1 MSPPRS
7 PGEDRPQTWEDLDFT
22 PQRMVRW
29 FDPLELVR
37 AGTRAGLSALFGA
50 YADRRE
56 VQALQAGAQS
66 ARDGA
71 DMTTGTVRT
80 AAGDGTHEWYDL
92 SDRDALWFDYVADLG
107 DGFDATYTI
116 ARLLAERRLAVGGHA
131 TERGQVLVM
140 GGDQVYPTA
149 SRVEYHNRLVGPY
162 RAALPWVLDEAPPL
176 LFAVPGNHDW
186 YDGLTSFLRLF
197 TQGRWIGG
205 WKTEQRRSYFAVKLP
220 HDWWLWGIDIQLNAD
235 IDGPQ
240 LDYFRAL
247 AADDAIMPTGS
258 KVVLCTPEPSW
269 LFAETKGRAAY
280 QNLGYL
286 EDKIIEANGHEMA
299 VGLAGDLHM
308 YARYEAAETG
318 HQRVIAGGGGAYL
331 YPTHDLPE
339 TLGADPAAGTDR
351 FEMQPAL
358 GGDSDGPVFPDVSTS
373 RGLSWRALLLPFKN
387 PGFGGAVALLY
398 LLFAWLTQSATVWP
412 YFGTADAPGGT
423 PSSLLTHLA
432 NTSDAGSALD
442 AVLDATQHAPG
453 AALLAIVLW
462 VGLVAF
468 ADLKSWGGALVAGTL
483 HAAAHLGLATAL
495 MWGFAVLNRAGV
507 GLPATG
513 GLHLLLFVG
522 EMAVVGGLLGGL
534 LTGLYLILANRLLGL
549 VGKTGVHANEVFSA
563 QHIPHY
569 KNFLRLHVGAD
580 GGLTL
585 YPIGVSSVDT
595 EWSVR
600 PDGAPEAP
608 WFEGSAPLAD
618 RAELIEPP
626 IRMDGPADHD

>member
-1 MSPPRS
+1 MPSSPPS
-7 PGEDRPQTWEDLDFT
+7 PERPQSEADLDFT

-29 FDPLELVR
+29 FNPLELVR
-37 AGTRAGLSALFGA
+37 AGVRAGLSTLFGA

-56 VQALQAGAQS
+56 LQALQASAQS
-66 ARDGA
+66 RDRA
-71 DMTTGTVRT
+71 EMTTGTVRT
-80 AAGDGTHEWYDL
+80 ASGDGSHEWYDL
-92 SDRDALWFDYVADLG
+92 SDPESLWIDYTADLG
-107 DGFDATYTI
+107 DGFDATYTV
-116 ARLLAERRLAVGGHA
+116 ARLLAEQRLQVGDHS

-149 SRVEYHNRLVGPY
+149 SRTEYQNRLVGPY
-162 RAALPWVLDEAPPL
+162 RAALPWVLEAPPL

-205 WKTEQRRSYFAVKLP
+205 WKTEQRRSYFAVNLP

-235 IDGPQ
+235 IDKPQ

-247 AADDAIMPTGS
+247 AADDSIMPPGS
-258 KVVLCTPEPSW
+258 KVALCTPEPSW
-269 LFAETKGRAAY
+269 LYAETKGQTAY

-286 EDKIIEANGHEMA
+286 EDKIIEPNGHELA

-318 HQRVIAGGGGAYL
+318 HQRIIAGGGGAYL

-339 TLGADPAAGTDR
+339 TLAVETAAGTHR
-351 FEMQPAL
+351 FEMQPAPD
-358 GGDSDGPVFPDVSTS
+358 GDSGAPVFPDVPTS
-373 RGLSWRALLLPFKN
+373 RGLSWGAPLLPFKN
-387 PGFGGAVALLY
+387 PWFGGAVALLY
-398 LLFAWLTQSATVWP
+398 LLFAWLTQSATVRP
-412 YFGTADAPGGT
+412 SFGAADAPGGT
-423 PSSLLTHLA
+423 PSSLLSYLA
-432 NTSDAGSALD
+432 RTSDAGSALG

-453 AALLAIVLW
+453 AALLVVVLW
-462 VGLVAF
+462 AGLVAF

-483 HAAAHLGLATAL
+483 HAAAHLGLAAAL
-495 MWGFAVLNRAGV
+495 MWGFAVVNHTV
-507 GLPATG
+507 EGLPATG
-513 GLHLLLFVG
+513 PLHVPLFVG
-522 EMAVVGGLLGGL
+522 EMAVFGGLLGGL

-549 VGKTGVHANEVFSA
+549 FGKKGVHANEVFSA

-580 GGLTL
+580 GELTL
-585 YPIGVSSVDT
+585 YPVGISSIET
-595 EWSVR
+595 HWSVR
-600 PDGAPEAP
+600 PDGGPEDP

-626 IRMDGPADHD
+626 IRVGGPARRE